1 MNTKILL
8 LAGALVAAISVGVS
22 GQSNVTGRWRA
33 MVLVP
38 GASGQPPE
46 VTLDLTAEGGTVTGT
61 ITGPPVTIRDGRIE
75 GDTLS
80 LNLNNANGQPATLT
94 GQLSGDQIVFRAVGL
109 TPQPLHFVAV
119 RQAGATATGSIA
131 DAAYMRQLLQKFSV
145 PGVSIAVIQD
155 FKVVL
160 AVGYGVAD
168 VETGMPVTPNTMFQ
182 AASISKP
189 VAAMASLRAVQ
200 DGRFGLDQNIN
211 TILKSWKLPEAEFTK
226 GNPVT
231 PRTLMSH
238 VSGTGDAFGFPGY
251 APSAALPTLPQI
263 LDGTKPSNLRAVRLE
278 RAPYTGFE
286 YSGGGVMIQQLALM
300 DAVGKPF
307 AQIAKEWVLD
317 PIGMTDSTYEQP
329 LPAARHAQ
337 AARAHD
343 GKGMRRGDPWH
354 VYPEQAAAGL
364 WTTATDLAKFAI
376 EVQLATAGRSKKVLS
391 PAIAREMITP
401 VGVGPYAVGFDV
413 SKQGEGWYF
422 AHGGSNWG
430 FQCSLVAHRVKGYG
444 AVIMTNGD
452 SGGALINQIR
462 QLIQREYKWDALDQP
477 IPRRYGPV

>member
-1 MNTKILL
+1 
-8 LAGALVAAISVGVS
+8 
-22 GQSNVTGRWRA
+22 
-33 MVLVP
+33 
-38 GASGQPPE
+38 
-46 VTLDLTAEGGTVTGT
+46 
-61 ITGPPVTIRDGRIE
+61 
-75 GDTLS
+75 
-80 LNLNNANGQPATLT
+80 
-94 GQLSGDQIVFRAVGL
+94 
-109 TPQPLHFVAV
+109 
-119 RQAGATATGSIA
+119 
-131 DAAYMRQLLQKFSV
+131 
-145 PGVSIAVIQD
+145 
-155 FKVVL
+155 
-160 AVGYGVAD
+160 
-168 VETGMPVTPNTMFQ
+168 
-182 AASISKP
+182 
-189 VAAMASLRAVQ
+189 
-200 DGRFGLDQNIN
+200 
-211 TILKSWKLPEAEFTK
+211 
-226 GNPVT
+226 
-231 PRTLMSH
+231 
-238 VSGTGDAFGFPGY
+238 
-251 APSAALPTLPQI
+251 
-263 LDGTKPSNLRAVRLE
+263 
-278 RAPYTGFE
+278 
-286 YSGGGVMIQQLALM
+286 VMIQQLALM

-317 PIGMTDSTYEQP
+317 PIGMTNSTYEQP

-430 FQCSLVAHRVKGYG
+430 FQCTLVAHRVKGYG
-444 AVIMTNGD
+444 MVIMTNGD
-452 SGGALINQIR
+452 NGGALINQIR